1 MSSIDYPFVCWRML
15 SYSPT
20 SLLHNQVSSILI
32 WMVNGPFLSKDN
44 ICHHSFNLYFIL
56 NNFVCYHQLDNYDC
70 ANKTWFDHIISDI
83 LAYFVNMYFHNPSF
97 ITCHTCCSHKFEI
110 FTISPVTTQPVT
122 HELTRASQCWVWPL
136 TKSRYQVTHWRVGVH
151 IYRYV
156 HVYVHQPSVIHA
168 MLYRT

>member
-1 MSSIDYPFVCWRML
+1 MVLSFPKTIYATIHSIFI
-15 SYSPT
+15 SYS
-20 SLLHNQVSSILI
+20 V
-32 WMVNGPFLSKDN
+32 
-44 ICHHSFNLYFIL
+44 

-168 MLYRT
+168 MLNRTYVICT